1 MAETIQPSLDDLA
14 YVRQVAESGAR
25 APLLGGRFMTWWG
38 LLVAAAYALHH
49 FALAGEIGD
58 GKTIFAFIWIGFGL
72 VGLVGQFVLARTM
85 PAKAGAGS
93 AGNRAS
99 RSAWV
104 AAACAIL
111 SVVVGAA
118 IAATTGA
125 GPATF
130 DWSVPV
136 AFSVYAC
143 ALVVTGSLAGDRSVK
158 GAGAGAIAFAGIFT
172 AFILSPERYLIAA
185 AGAALTVMLP
195 GLLLLRAEPRAQA

>member
-1 MAETIQPSLDDLA
+1 MVETIQPSLDDLA

-25 APLLGGRFMTWWG
+25 APLLGGRFMAWWG
-38 LLVAAAYALHH
+38 LLVAAAWTLQH
-49 FALAGEIGD
+49 FALAGTIGD
-58 GKTIFAFIWIGFGL
+58 GRTIFGIIWGSFAV
-72 VGLVGQFVLARTM
+72 VGGAGQFVLGRTM
-85 PAKAGAGS
+85 PEKSGSGS

-104 AAACAIL
+104 AAAAAIVA
-111 SVVVGAA
+111 VVIGAA
-118 IAATTGA
+118 VAAQTGA

-143 ALVVTGSLAGDRSVK
+143 ALIVTGALAGDRTVIA
-158 GAGAGAIAFAGIFT
+158 AGAGAIAMAGIFT

-185 AGAALTVMLP
+185 AGVALTVMLP